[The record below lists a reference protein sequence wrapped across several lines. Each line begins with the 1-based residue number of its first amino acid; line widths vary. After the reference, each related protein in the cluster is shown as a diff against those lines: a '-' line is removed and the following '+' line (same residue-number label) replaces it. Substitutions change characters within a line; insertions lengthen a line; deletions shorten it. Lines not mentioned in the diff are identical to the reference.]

1 MILDIYPKQALTKP
15 GTTVTIC
22 IKVSSSEATDASLS
36 VTLLERTTQE
46 GRIQQH
52 LPLSAGV
59 SVHEVEL
66 EVPSTDARGYRIKA
80 ELSMGGKT
88 TTAWTAV
95 LVASHWRLVPRYGF
109 LSEFAPGDHSNDRV
123 QELAKYHLTIVQYYD
138 WMYRHYRFLS
148 PDEPFE
154 DALGRELSRS
164 VIESRIAACQK
175 HNMAAI
181 AYGAVYGAETEF
193 IQDKPEMVLYD
204 SAGEPIRLIDLFH
217 INDIRKGS
225 AWREHIL
232 QEFEVAVEELGFDG
246 VHMDQYGFPKLSYD
260 HEGDLVDIAKDFPSI
275 IDEAAERLAA
285 IRPEVAVIFNA
296 VNDWPIHTVAKSNQA
311 AVYIEVWP
319 PHDRYQDLVSLI
331 QRARDLSGKQVILSA
346 YLKPFVEG
354 GETAEWAARYIT
366 AIIASA
372 GGHHLVLGEGDKVL
386 RDAYYPNHG
395 QLSEVG
401 AAQMRCYYDHTAA
414 YTHYLHAPDLA
425 TVERHFTDGINGTF
439 TLKGA
444 VGSAIP
450 QVSKV
455 WLSVKQRDGQFIIN
469 LVNLTGLTED
479 AWDVHQVAAPWLEG
493 VRLECEPFIRIQS
506 ATWETPDD
514 TSGTTDLNWQTD
526 NEGKVVFKLP
536 ALQVW
541 GTLVLDFA

>member
-1 MILDIYPKQALTKP
+1 MILDLYPKQALTKP

-22 IKVSSSEATDASLS
+22 IEVTSGETTDAELS
-36 VTLLERTTQE
+36 VTLLERASQK
-46 GRIQQH
+46 GHVQQH
-52 LPLSAGV
+52 LSLTAGA
-59 SVHEVEL
+59 SFHEVEL
-66 EVPSTDARGYRIKA
+66 GVPSADARGYRVKA
-80 ELSMGGKT
+80 ELSISSQT

-109 LSEFAPGDHSNDRV
+109 LSEFAPADYGNERIR
-123 QELAKYHLTIVQYYD
+123 EMAKYHLTIVQYYD
-138 WMYRHYRFLS
+138 WMYRHYKFLS

-154 DALGRELSRS
+154 DALGRQLSRA
-164 VIESRIAACQK
+164 VIESRIAACHE

-193 IQDKPEMVLYD
+193 IRNNPELVLYD
-204 SAGEPIRLIDLFH
+204 SAGEPIRLIDLFY
-217 INDIRKGS
+217 INDIREGS

-232 QEFEVAVEELGFDG
+232 QEFEVAVAEVGFDG

-260 HEGDLVDIAKDFPSI
+260 HEGELVNIAKDFPSI

-296 VNDWPIHTVAKSNQA
+296 VNDWPIHTVAKSDQA

-319 PHDRYQDLVSLI
+319 PHDRYQDLTSLI

-346 YLKPFVEG
+346 YLRPFTEG

-395 QLSEVG
+395 RLSEGGVG
-401 AAQMRCYYDHTAA
+401 LMRRYYDHTAA

-425 TVERHFTDGINGTF
+425 TVERHFTDGINGAF
-439 TLKGA
+439 TLKGV
-444 VGSAIP
+444 VGSATP
-450 QVSKV
+450 QAGKV
-455 WLSVKQRDGQFIIN
+455 WLSVKQRDGQFVLN
-469 LVNLTGLTED
+469 FVNLTGLAED
-479 AWDVHQVAAPWLEG
+479 GWDVHQTAAPRLEG
-493 VRLECEPFIRIQS
+493 VRLECEPFIRVGS
-506 ATWETPDD
+506 ATWESPDD
-514 TSGTTDLNWQTD
+514 ISGVTALEWRTD
-526 NEGKVVFKLP
+526 NEGRVGFELP
-536 ALQVW
+536 TLELW
-541 GTLVLDFA
+541 GTLILDFA